1 MGAQE
6 KELNEAKSQVIQL
19 QAELESDEIEEEE
32 IEITIEREI
41 VVEKRVSTTAITN

>member
-1 MGAQE
+1 
-6 KELNEAKSQVIQL
+6 V
-19 QAELESDEIEEEE
+19 EE